1 MYSKHAHTFST
12 SSHKHIRK
20 THIQHHTQTHT
31 QREIEKYSRAK
42 ACREAIPKFGQHLAT
57 SSEVSSVQCTNER
70 KTLKTALSLKI
81 NKTKTKPSCKKQR
94 RARRERE
101 RAKGQEEIKN
111 EVRQLAG
118 VKPVKPVC
126 LLWCLLSWSER
137 ENLRPQS
144 VNSHW

>member
-1 MYSKHAHTFST
+1 MHTHSARVHINTYGKHTFN
-12 SSHKHIRK
+12 I
-20 THIQHHTQTHT
+20 THTHT

-57 SSEVSSVQCTNER
+57 SSEVSSVQCTNEH

-81 NKTKTKPSCKKQR
+81 NKTKTKLSCKKQR

-111 EVRQLAG
+111 EVRQAAG